1 MKSTRFFWSIPPVTN
16 NFINP
21 WAHKI
26 QISISYPFIIMGVN
40 KSEDYHQLV
49 QDLEILS
56 DNAKIHHHSNKE
68 DHHLGGLK
76 RKERQE
82 RLSSKKLLLPPA
94 LPSSPGLDDYDL
106 TMQAIRRQ
114 KRLATIPEIQLSR
127 WDDLIILEQG
137 EMPVSSAPVCP
148 KRVKSTDTVIWWR
161 WHAGGDDSGWPI
173 QPAAA
178 AQPSSNMKGKPMFL
192 W

>member
-1 MKSTRFFWSIPPVTN
+1 
-16 NFINP
+16 
-21 WAHKI
+21 
-26 QISISYPFIIMGVN
+26 MGVN

-148 KRVKSTDTVIWWR
+148 KRVKSTDTVI
-161 WHAGGDDSGWPI
+161 
-173 QPAAA
+173 
-178 AQPSSNMKGKPMFL
+178 
-192 W
+192 